1 MIAPRFAYRLTE
13 WPDLAPAEKTAPVL
27 RAFSRMTL
35 GPVTAAWFVANSR
48 MEPARASRLLQRLA
62 DAGALER
69 IDFGPAPV
77 AAAAPEP
84 DEARSPARAATGAW
98 TQAARNCAAAA
109 TLAMLA
115 MVSSDQSVAKPLA
128 CRSPLAA
135 AGGGVGS

>member
-48 MEPARASRLLQRLA
+48 MDPACASRLLQRLA
-62 DAGALER
+62 DAGALQR

-77 AAAAPEP
+77 AAAAQAN
-84 DEARSPARAATGAW
+84 EAPPPARARAGAW

-109 TLAMLA
+109 TLAVLA
-115 MVSSDQSVAKPLA
+115 MVSSDQGMAKPLA
-128 CRSPLAA
+128 CRSSLAA
-135 AGGGVGS
+135 AGGGAGS